1 METDIMNRHSK
12 SKEFFLQVSFD
23 YLSQLE
29 AVIEAKRIGRSAV
42 AKILGV
48 SKGRVSQ
55 IFNRPSNLKLEK
67 IVEYARRL
75 NRKVAIVLY
84 DDGDGRNKKGPI
96 LPQIFVEC
104 WKRQGSPRNFFE
116 LNRPAAP
123 LRVIP
128 RGPLLLLGP
137 LIGRGTA
144 STSAT
149 ARLGITTPFPKRIP
163 VRAVRW
169 LEGVDTGISSETI
182 WRTLTGETPSDTDVP
197 CDPSDFGRCYRLLK
211 IMPEWRPRL
220 R

>member
-1 METDIMNRHSK
+1 MNRHSK

-96 LPQIFVEC
+96 LPQIYANQHSVSRRHGVANLTE
-104 WKRQGSPRNFFE
+104 KRRGLFSRE
-116 LNRPAAP
+116 IADVRPQP
-123 LRVIP
+123 Q
-128 RGPLLLLGP
+128 
-137 LIGRGTA
+137 
-144 STSAT
+144 
-149 ARLGITTPFPKRIP
+149 
-163 VRAVRW
+163 
-169 LEGVDTGISSETI
+169 D
-182 WRTLTGETPSDTDVP
+182 
-197 CDPSDFGRCYRLLK
+197 
-211 IMPEWRPRL
+211 
-220 R
+220 

>member
-1 METDIMNRHSK
+1 LAWRDEVTPSLRESK
-12 SKEFFLQVSFD
+12 KLFLQVSFD
-23 YLSQLE
+23 YLSQLK

-123 LRVIP
+123 LRLVWNQPSAANDARVP
-128 RGPLLLLGP
+128 REPPLVLG
-137 LIGRGTA
+137 RETA

-149 ARLGITTPFPKRIP
+149 ARLGITTPFPI
-163 VRAVRW
+163 A
-169 LEGVDTGISSETI
+169 S
-182 WRTLTGETPSDTDVP
+182 
-197 CDPSDFGRCYRLLK
+197 
-211 IMPEWRPRL
+211 
-220 R
+220 